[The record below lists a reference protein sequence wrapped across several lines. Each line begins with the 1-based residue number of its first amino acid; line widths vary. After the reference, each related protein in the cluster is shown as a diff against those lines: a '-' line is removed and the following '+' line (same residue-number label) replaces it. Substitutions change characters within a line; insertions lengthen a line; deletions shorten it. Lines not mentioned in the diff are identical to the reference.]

1 MKGTIHGYLLAILLL
16 APAMAAAQ
24 PAGTKITKEQATK
37 AALEQIP
44 GKVTDV
50 TIETKARQ
58 ECLRRRDPVAG
69 SGREGRPRRHGV
81 RKGYR
86 HRMRWDAILTRFV
99 IGEDSV
105 MRKTIC
111 AGLFAVLFAPV
122 MAAAQAPKGLGTEE
136 FGMSPRELVQAIEKT
151 EQLIARCMADQGFQ
165 YIAADH
171 NTVRAGMSAD
181 KSLPGLSEEEFVSRY
196 GFGVS
201 TFYTGLPPQLSTGY
215 NPARVGLGDRNVQIF
230 RKLSSADQVAYNR
243 ALLGDDLSST
253 FAVALETEDLSRTG
267 GCTRKALTETF
278 KPDQLKA
285 SHYNPQDA
293 LINKDPRMKAALE
306 FWQREMKKAGFE
318 YGHPDE
324 IEPDLRNRLSA
335 LTEGGKLLVSKMS
348 ADQKAALRKL
358 QDFERLVAA
367 KGFKMSEDM
376 LKPIEEKIQEELFS
390 RKVQ

>member
-1 MKGTIHGYLLAILLL
+1 
-16 APAMAAAQ
+16 
-24 PAGTKITKEQATK
+24 
-37 AALEQIP
+37 
-44 GKVTDV
+44 
-50 TIETKARQ
+50 
-58 ECLRRRDPVAG
+58 
-69 SGREGRPRRHGV
+69 
-81 RKGYR
+81 
-86 HRMRWDAILTRFV
+86 
-99 IGEDSV
+99 

-136 FGMSPRELVQAIEKT
+136 FGMSPRELVQAIEET

-267 GCTRKALTETF
+267 GCTRKSLAETF

-306 FWQREMKKAGFE
+306 SWQREMKKAGFE

-348 ADQKAALRKL
+348 ADQKTALRKL

-367 KGFKMSEDM
+367 KSFKMSEDM
-376 LKPIEEKIQEELFS
+376 LKPVEERIQEELFS

>member
-1 MKGTIHGYLLAILLL
+1 
-16 APAMAAAQ
+16 
-24 PAGTKITKEQATK
+24 
-37 AALEQIP
+37 
-44 GKVTDV
+44 
-50 TIETKARQ
+50 
-58 ECLRRRDPVAG
+58 
-69 SGREGRPRRHGV
+69 
-81 RKGYR
+81 
-86 HRMRWDAILTRFV
+86 
-99 IGEDSV
+99 

-111 AGLFAVLFAPV
+111 AGLLAVLFAPV
-122 MAAAQAPKGLGTEE
+122 MAVAQAPKGLGTEE
-136 FGMSPRELVQAIEKT
+136 FGMSPRELVQAIEQT

-306 FWQREMKKAGFE
+306 SWQREMKKAGFE

-324 IEPDLRNRLSA
+324 IEPDLRNRLST
-335 LTEGGKLLVSKMS
+335 LTEGGKLLASKMS

-367 KGFKMSEDM
+367 KSFKMSEDM
-376 LKPIEEKIQEELFS
+376 LKPIEEKIQEEMFS

>member
-1 MKGTIHGYLLAILLL
+1 
-16 APAMAAAQ
+16 
-24 PAGTKITKEQATK
+24 
-37 AALEQIP
+37 
-44 GKVTDV
+44 
-50 TIETKARQ
+50 
-58 ECLRRRDPVAG
+58 
-69 SGREGRPRRHGV
+69 
-81 RKGYR
+81 
-86 HRMRWDAILTRFV
+86 
-99 IGEDSV
+99 

-111 AGLFAVLFAPV
+111 AGLAAILFAPA

-165 YIAADH
+165 YMAADH

-215 NPARVGLGDRNVQIF
+215 SPARVGLGDRNVQIF

-253 FAVALETEDLSRTG
+253 FAVALETEDLSHTG
-267 GCTRKALTETF
+267 GCTRKALSETF

-306 FWQREMKKAGFE
+306 SWQREMKKAGFE
-318 YGHPDE
+318 YVHPDE

-348 ADQKAALRKL
+348 ADQKVALRKL